1 MFCANCGKELKDG
14 DKFCNA
20 CGRMV
25 TGGESSN
32 NSAPYVDAVPV
43 DAPGGKKLWS
53 KKLITAISIAA
64 AGVVVF
70 CLIVG
75 AVTAGIGRLTQNHKY
90 EYRRFGDG
98 NNYGNYDIYG
108 GYGGNY
114 GYPSGGSD
122 SGSDK
127 YGRFGNNNGSSE
139 SLPFADDPLPTDG
152 NGNSASSPNYQW
164 PSGDG
169 KYAVSYTHLA
179 RAKPLLC
186 RFTFAFT
193 AVTAL
198 SEVTISLISMGYSP
212 SANTWAPPTVKTI
225 AAARIAANTLLRLF
239 ISTLLFCKPQTNAIF
254 DVKQNLGFF
263 AKPHSYFTPISPIC
277 Q

>member
-90 EYRRFGDG
+90 EYRRFGAQEALSMPLCPQTATAIPLQVPTINGRREMG
-98 NNYGNYDIYG
+98 NMSFT
-108 GYGGNY
+108 
-114 GYPSGGSD
+114 P
-122 SGSDK
+122 
-127 YGRFGNNNGSSE
+127 
-139 SLPFADDPLPTDG
+139 SLPFP
-152 NGNSASSPNYQW
+152 NSKA
-164 PSGDG
+164 
-169 KYAVSYTHLA
+169 
-179 RAKPLLC
+179 
-186 RFTFAFT
+186 
-193 AVTAL
+193 
-198 SEVTISLISMGYSP
+198 
-212 SANTWAPPTVKTI
+212 
-225 AAARIAANTLLRLF
+225 
-239 ISTLLFCKPQTNAIF
+239 
-254 DVKQNLGFF
+254 
-263 AKPHSYFTPISPIC
+263 
-277 Q
+277 

>member
-1 MFCANCGKELKDG
+1 MFCTNCGKELKDG

-25 TGGESSN
+25 TDGESDN
-32 NSAPYVDAVPV
+32 NNTPYVDAVPV

-64 AGVVVF
+64 AAVIVF

-75 AVTAGIGRLTQNHKY
+75 AVTAGIGKLTQNHKY
-90 EYRRFGDG
+90 EYRRFEDG
-98 NNYGNYDIYG
+98 NGYGNYDIYG

-114 GYPSGGSD
+114 GYPSDGSD

-169 KYAVSYTHLA
+169 KYEFY
-179 RAKPLLC
+179 AKSTIPK
-186 RFTFAFT
+186 FES
-193 AVTAL
+193 VTGNACL
-198 SEVTISLISMGYSP
+198 GTETDSSDNTYYKYSMDMDAYNKYIDAIEDAGYSQ
-212 SANTWAPPTVKTI
+212 SD
-225 AAARIAANTLLRLF
+225 
-239 ISTLLFCKPQTNAIF
+239 F
-254 DVKQNLGFF
+254 DVQGRD
-263 AKPHSYFTPISPIC
+263 SYMRYENGNQYLDIYLMNSDNQIVIMA
-277 Q
+277 